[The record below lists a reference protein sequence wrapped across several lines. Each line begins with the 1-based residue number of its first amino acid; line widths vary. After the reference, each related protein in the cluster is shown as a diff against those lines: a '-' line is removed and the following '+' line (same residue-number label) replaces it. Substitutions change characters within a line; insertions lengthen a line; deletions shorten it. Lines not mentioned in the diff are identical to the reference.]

1 LRLGCVKYL
10 NARPLVQGWEGDL
23 LLDHPSVL
31 CRKLALGDLDAAL
44 VSSIEYLRN
53 PTYKIVDDISIA
65 SDGPVFSVVVV
76 HSTEL
81 ADVAEISLDPASE
94 TSVVLL
100 RYLLRRR
107 GLNPRLIEGGEVIAG
122 GAGVP
127 ASSAAPASSARL
139 LIGDQAIRCRLANPD
154 LRVWDLGQEWK
165 EIMHL
170 PFVYALW
177 LVRPQVIDSGEVAE
191 RLRALRTRNLAR
203 MDELIAQEREFD
215 HEFCR
220 RYYRDHLRFG
230 FGENEKKGL
239 QNFAEVCVTQNLIPT
254 GAIAFNLI

>member
-10 NARPLVQGWEGDL
+10 NARPLVHGWEGDL

-31 CRKLALGDLDAAL
+31 CRKLAQGDLDAAL

-53 PTYKIVDDISIA
+53 PTYKIVDDVSIA

-76 HSTEL
+76 HSTAL

-107 GLNPRLIEGGEVIAG
+107 GLNPRLIEGGEVVTAG
-122 GAGVP
+122 ASVRAPAG
-127 ASSAAPASSARL
+127 APASSARL
-139 LIGDQAIRCRLANPD
+139 LIGDQAIRFRLANPD

-177 LVRPQVIDSGEVAE
+177 LVRPQVIDPRQLAE
-191 RLRALRTRNLAR
+191 RLRALRTQNLAR
-203 MDELIAQEREFD
+203 MDELIAQEQEFD

-230 FGENEKKGL
+230 FGEREKKGL
-239 QNFAEVCVTQNLIPT
+239 QNFAEVCVTQNLIPPRAMT
-254 GAIAFNLI
+254 FNLV